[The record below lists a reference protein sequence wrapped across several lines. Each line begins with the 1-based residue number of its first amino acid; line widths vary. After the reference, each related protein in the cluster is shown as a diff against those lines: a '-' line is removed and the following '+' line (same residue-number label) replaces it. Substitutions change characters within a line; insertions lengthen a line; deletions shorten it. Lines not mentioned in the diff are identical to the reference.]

1 MQDNSSICPICA
13 GRMFYI
19 FSAEVL
25 QKYEARYEVCDSCA
39 YLRICNPHWLE
50 EAYSSAIADADT
62 GLVSRNFLIAE
73 KLSSLLFWEMA
84 ERGGGRYLDSA
95 GGYGML
101 TRLMRDY
108 GFDFYWSDKYCE
120 NTLACGFEYDAEA
133 GKCVAV
139 TAMEVLEHVIDP
151 VTHVK
156 ETLSYANAD
165 TLIFS
170 TELYNGAPPNPA
182 EWWYYSLPTGQ
193 HIGFFQLRTLQLLA
207 DKLGLNFYTANGI
220 HIFTKRNLRKK
231 WLRIVTSSYFSK
243 ATAPLLRRLMKSK
256 TMDDHRKIL
265 NSVSRP

>member
-1 MQDNSSICPICA
+1 MNESICPICED
-13 GRMFYI
+13 RQQYV
-19 FSAEVL
+19 FSADML
-25 QKYEARYEVCDSCA
+25 CKYKADFLHCKSCGFLSV
-39 YLRICNPHWLE
+39 YDPHWLE

-62 GLVSRNFLIAE
+62 GLVARNIQIAE
-73 KLSSLLFWEMA
+73 KLSSLLFWGMA
-84 ERGGGRYLDSA
+84 ERGSGRYLDSA

-108 GFDFYWSDKYCE
+108 GFDFYWADKYCE
-120 NTLACGFEYDAEA
+120 NTLAGGFEYDAEV

-151 VTHVK
+151 VMHVK
-156 ETLSYANAD
+156 EILSCANAD

-193 HIGFFQLRTLQLLA
+193 HIGFFQLRTLQVLA
-207 DKLGLNFYTANGI
+207 DKLGLNFYSANGI
-220 HIFTKRNLRKK
+220 HIFTKRRLRKN

-256 TMDDHRKIL
+256 TMDDHRKML
-265 NSVSRP
+265 SSVSKS